1 MSSQT
6 SKDFLKF
13 LNNPD
18 FIDGIY
24 NYCDSWCE
32 RCAFTDK
39 CMNFAMRKYK
49 EDSNRREQS
58 ISDSLTEVF
67 QQTTDLIKQIIEDK
81 GISWEDIASQTDSE
95 APNIDPHREAD
106 KHRNVKAAKEYT
118 YLYGSFLKQEK
129 GFMQGKGLEFQK
141 ELNKGIISVEEVE
154 EALSQIED
162 AFEVIN
168 WYQSLIYIKIRNAC
182 QLFFEEDLSDFMID
196 YYNGKAKLTLISVD
210 RSLAAWLVLQVH
222 FPEKVNK
229 ITEILLQLEKLRQQI
244 EKDFPDARK
253 FVRPGLDK

>member
-1 MSSQT
+1 MSGQT
-6 SKDFLKF
+6 PKDFLKF
-13 LNNPD
+13 LKNPD

-49 EDSNRREQS
+49 EEDKSETNTG
-58 ISDSLTEVF
+58 DNLTEVL

-81 GISWEDIASQTDSE
+81 GMSWEEVASE
-95 APNIDPHREAD
+95 ADKETHTVDPHKEAD
-106 KHRNVKAAKEYT
+106 KHWNVRAAKEYT
-118 YLYGSFLKQEK
+118 YLYGSFLKEEQ
-129 GFMQGKGLEFQK
+129 GFMRGKGVEFQN
-141 ELNKGIISVEEVE
+141 ELNKGIISVEEAE
-154 EALSQIED
+154 EALLQIED

-182 QLFFEEDLSDFMID
+182 QLFFEEDLSDFMVD
-196 YYNGKAKLTLISVD
+196 YYNGKAKLTLVSID

-229 ITEILLQLEKLRQQI
+229 ITRILFQLEKLRRQI
-244 EKDFPDARK
+244 EKDFPNARK

>member
-6 SKDFLKF
+6 PKDFLKF
-13 LNNPD
+13 LKNPD

-49 EDSNRREQS
+49 EDQNGEAS
-58 ISDSLTEVF
+58 IEDSLTEVF

-81 GISWEDIASQTDSE
+81 GMSWEDIVSQVDTE
-95 APNIDPHREAD
+95 TPTIDPHKEAD

-118 YLYGSFLKQEK
+118 YLYGSFLKTEQ
-129 GFMQGKGLEFQK
+129 GFMQGKGLEFQND
-141 ELNKGIISVEEVE
+141 LNKV
-154 EALSQIED
+154 
-162 AFEVIN
+162 N

-182 QLFFEEDLSDFMID
+182 QLFFEDDLSDFMVD
-196 YYNGKAKLTLISVD
+196 YYNGKAKLTLISID
-210 RSLAAWLVLQVH
+210 QSMAGWLVLQVH

-229 ITEILLQLEKLRQQI
+229 ITEILIQLEKLRQQI
-244 EKDFPDARK
+244 EKDFPNARK

>member
-6 SKDFLKF
+6 PKDFLKF
-13 LNNPD
+13 LKNPD

-49 EDSNRREQS
+49 EDQNGEAS
-58 ISDSLTEVF
+58 IEDSLTEVF

-81 GISWEDIASQTDSE
+81 GMSWEDIVSQVDTE
-95 APNIDPHREAD
+95 TPTIDPHKEAD

-118 YLYGSFLKQEK
+118 YLYGSFLKTEQ
-129 GFMQGKGLEFQK
+129 GFMQGKGLEFQND
-141 ELNKGIISVEEVE
+141 LNKGIISVEEAE

-182 QLFFEEDLSDFMID
+182 QLFFEDDLSDFMVD
-196 YYNGKAKLTLISVD
+196 YYNGKAKLTLISID
-210 RSLAAWLVLQVH
+210 QSMAGWLVLQVH

-229 ITEILLQLEKLRQQI
+229 ITEILIQLEKLRQQI
-244 EKDFPDARK
+244 EKDFPNARK

>member
-1 MSSQT
+1 MSTQMP
-6 SKDFLKF
+6 KGFLNFLK
-13 LNNPD
+13 NPD

-49 EDSNRREQS
+49 ETQHGEAS
-58 ISDSLTEVF
+58 IEDSLTEVF

-81 GISWEDIASQTDSE
+81 GMSWEDVVSQVDTDT
-95 APNIDPHREAD
+95 PTVDPHKEAD
-106 KHRNVKAAKEYT
+106 KHQNVRAARAYT
-118 YLYGSFLKQEK
+118 NLYGSFLKKEQ
-129 GFMQGKGLEFQK
+129 GFMKSKAVEFQND
-141 ELNKGIISVEEVE
+141 LNKGVISVEEAEV
-154 EALSQIED
+154 ALSQIED

-182 QLFFEEDLSDFMID
+182 QLFFEQDLSDFMID
-196 YYNGKAKLTLISVD
+196 YYTGKAKLTLISID
-210 RSLAAWLVLQVH
+210 KSIAAWMVLQVH

-229 ITEILLQLEKLRQQI
+229 VTEILFQLEKLRAQI
-244 EKDFPDARK
+244 EKDFPNARK